1 MKRQPEPL
9 SLGHLRDP
17 RELTH
22 GLFRFPGRFHP
33 PLVTYLIQKHP
44 ESRIIG
50 DPMTGCG
57 TAAIET
63 VFAGKAGLFSD
74 IDPLACLLTR
84 AKARPVDPDW
94 LVNAISSIIE
104 QSKPFAKPGV
114 KRAKALKYIWDLE
127 GSTSFRAPP
136 HVFHW
141 FKPYVAVNICKVLQ
155 STARLEVS
163 GRRKDSLLATFAS
176 VVRKLSRAD
185 PQTSSGLE
193 VTRVRREAL
202 ASGLKF
208 DVAKELT
215 KKGALL
221 ARGYRE
227 LRERP
232 LGKVKVV
239 NADARKWSEVCSR
252 LNIWPDLVVTSPC
265 YMSAIEYWRRH
276 KLEYF
281 WLGLVNEES
290 LLHKL
295 QHKFLGMGLD
305 DPELDSLTRY
315 ARRMYLH
322 LKRSGYEREATRLAR
337 YFNDTAA
344 WIREIATVID
354 RSKGTAYV
362 VVGSNSH
369 RGHHIDTP
377 SAIQEIAESE
387 GLSSQ
392 VYMRYLITNY
402 HMQYPTK
409 GPRITNETVL
419 TLRKLN

>member
-1 MKRQPEPL
+1 MTSQLEPL
-9 SLGHLRDP
+9 SLGHLRNP
-17 RELTH
+17 RALTH

-44 ESRIIG
+44 ESRVIG
-50 DPMTGCG
+50 DPMAGCG
-57 TAAIET
+57 TAAVET
-63 VFAGKAGLFSD
+63 AFAGKAGLFSD

-84 AKARPVDPDW
+84 AKARPVDPEW
-94 LVNAISSIIE
+94 LVNTVSSIIE
-104 QSKPFAKPGV
+104 ESKPFAKPGV
-114 KRAKALKYIWDLE
+114 KRAKALKHIRDLE

-136 HVFHW
+136 NVFHW

-155 STARLEVS
+155 STARIEVD
-163 GRRKDSLLATFAS
+163 GRRKDTLLAIFAS

-208 DVAKELT
+208 DIAKELT

-227 LRERP
+227 LRERS
-232 LGKVKVV
+232 LGKLKIV
-239 NADARKWSEVCSR
+239 NADAKDWSEVCSR
-252 LNIWPDLVVTSPC
+252 LNVWPDLIITSPC

-290 LLHKL
+290 LHKL
-295 QHKFLGMGLD
+295 QHEFLGMGLD
-305 DPELDSLTRY
+305 DPDLDPLTGY
-315 ARRMYLH
+315 ARRMYLR
-322 LKRSGYEREATRLAR
+322 LKRSGYTLEATRLAR

-344 WIREIATVID
+344 WIREIAKVVD
-354 RSKGTAYV
+354 RSRGTAYV
-362 VVGSNSH
+362 VVGSNSN
-369 RGHHIDTP
+369 RGHRIDTP
-377 SAIQEIAESE
+377 LAIQEIAKSE

-409 GPRITNETVL
+409 GSRISNETVL
-419 TLRKLN
+419 RLRPLS